1 MSSEMREAMEIV
13 ATRILEDAAFLFTED
28 ASDAG
33 ARFGSGWVPSGA
45 QLRWEGPSCG
55 TMRVWADP
63 SLLPVLA
70 ANMLGIDE
78 DDPDALAKG
87 ADALR
92 EILNMVVGNSLT
104 EAWGPGPVFRLDI
117 PCDIDPADFATDLDD
132 GLWVVAEGRP
142 VLFWCAGEES

>member
-104 EAWGPGPVFRLDI
+104 EAWGPGPVFHLGI
-117 PCDIDPADFATDLDD
+117 PQDADPDLLASDMVDGHWIDADDH
-132 GLWVVAEGRP
+132 P
-142 VLFWCAGEES
+142 VLFWCGNPQ